1 MSGRS
6 LTYKRRDMSQLPQE
20 ILLEAQLLQFMD
32 LIPRLPVNNATREK
46 LYDALFMALG
56 EMRAKAWNKEKE
68 KQAEG

>member
-1 MSGRS
+1 M
-6 LTYKRRDMSQLPQE
+6 
-20 ILLEAQLLQFMD
+20 QFMD